1 MLSKLKKSIYALL
14 VFYFTLLTFFF
25 LFQRN
30 IEYSPRGK
38 VYEISNYDLPNFR
51 TESLV
56 AADGA
61 KLLAWYSSPSSIG
74 QKIILHFHGKGGNLA
89 NRAHKLRSFAQNGF
103 GVLAITYRG
112 YPGSSAEKPTES
124 GLLLDANAAL
134 KFLFDLG
141 YKPSD
146 IIFFG
151 ESLGS
156 GVALK
161 LAATLEKTSQPFAI
175 VLESPFSSIASV
187 AQKKYPFLPVNLILH
202 DDFKSDIFVK
212 KVYAPIL
219 IFHGTSDSIVPYEE
233 GQKLFAAINSQKKF
247 VTIQNAGHLNFGDDF
262 LIIEMSKFFN
272 EIK

>member
-1 MLSKLKKSIYALL
+1 MFSKLKKSIYALL
-14 VFYFTLLTFFF
+14 VFYLTVLAFFF

-38 VYEISNYDLPNFR
+38 VYEISNYDLPGFR
-51 TESLV
+51 KQSLI

-61 KLLAWYSSPSSIG
+61 QILGWYNSPSSIG

-89 NRAHKLRSFAQNGF
+89 DRAHKLRSFAQNGF

-112 YPGSSAEKPTES
+112 FPGSSEEQPTEN
-124 GLLLDANAAL
+124 GFLLDANAAL

-141 YKPSD
+141 YKPTD

-156 GVALK
+156 GVALE
-161 LAATLEKTSQPFAI
+161 LASTLEKTAQPFAI
-175 VLESPFSSIASV
+175 ILESPFSSVTSV
-187 AQKKYPFLPVNLILH
+187 AQKKYPFLPVSLILH
-202 DDFKSDIFVK
+202 DTFDSISFVK

-219 IFHGTSDSIVPYEE
+219 IFHGTSDNIVPYEE

-247 VTIQNAGHLNFGDDF
+247 ITVQNAGHLNFGDDF